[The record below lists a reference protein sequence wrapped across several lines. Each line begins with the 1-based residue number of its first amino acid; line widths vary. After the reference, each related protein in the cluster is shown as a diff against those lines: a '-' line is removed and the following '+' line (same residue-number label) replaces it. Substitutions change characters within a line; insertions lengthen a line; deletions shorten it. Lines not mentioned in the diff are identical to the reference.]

1 MATFKSNLA
10 TTQSQNG
17 DNRVDGRLLAGKVRQ
32 CNATVTV
39 DVAEVTGDIIE
50 VVTLPTGALINLAES
65 YIITEALGTTFTCN
79 LGTENAATALA
90 TGLILASA
98 AKVDVDADG
107 GLYAVPAGEEK
118 IVLTSTTLASVT
130 AGKTARVVLTY
141 IDYN

>member
-1 MATFKSNLA
+1 MPTFKSNLA

-39 DVAEVTGDIIE
+39 DGAEVDNDIIE
-50 VVTLPTGALINLAES
+50 IVTLPTGALINLAES
-65 YIITEALGTTFTCN
+65 YIITEDLGGTFTCN
-79 LGTENAATALA
+79 LGTSGAPTALA
-90 TGLILASA
+90 TGLSLATA

-107 GLYAVPAGEEK
+107 GLYAVPAGDEK
-118 IVLTSTTLASVT
+118 IVLTATTLATVT
-130 AGKTARVVLTY
+130 AGNTARVVITY